1 MVVAGS
7 APYAI
12 GLHPEHVF
20 QPNALGR
27 EVPDDPDDPSQRIA
41 IRSQSRVRP
50 IAFDLAVAEKI
61 RHQFA
66 HSRLALGIGKPRIV
80 SLDKAH
86 GRKYR
91 HKPRGLGII
100 FKHKTAELEPDRCM
114 LFVALNRTEL
124 RSRNEP
130 IFKSPSVNTH
140 GLLVAAAHRYVRFGG
155 STPSNP
161 HVSVHLCDVRTDAKF
176 DLVPDAWC
184 PLLRGNCQRNKQL
197 L

>member
-12 GLHPEHVF
+12 GLYPEHVL
-20 QPNALGR
+20 QANALGR

-50 IAFDLAVAEKI
+50 IAFDLAVAEKV

-66 HSRLALGIGKPRIV
+66 HGRLALGIGKPRLA

-86 GRKYR
+86 GRQYR

-100 FKHKTAELEPDRCM
+100 FKHKTA
-114 LFVALNRTEL
+114 
-124 RSRNEP
+124 
-130 IFKSPSVNTH
+130 
-140 GLLVAAAHRYVRFGG
+140 
-155 STPSNP
+155 
-161 HVSVHLCDVRTDAKF
+161 
-176 DLVPDAWC
+176 
-184 PLLRGNCQRNKQL
+184 
-197 L
+197 